1 MRGWALGE
9 SHSAPQPDTSSAAA
23 QPDLVDQEDTED
35 TEDTEEQEELPPTPG
50 DDPMEV
56 MKILNYMDKYK

>member
-9 SHSAPQPDTSSAAA
+9 SHSAPQPDTSGAAAA
-23 QPDLVDQEDTED
+23 QPDLVDQED